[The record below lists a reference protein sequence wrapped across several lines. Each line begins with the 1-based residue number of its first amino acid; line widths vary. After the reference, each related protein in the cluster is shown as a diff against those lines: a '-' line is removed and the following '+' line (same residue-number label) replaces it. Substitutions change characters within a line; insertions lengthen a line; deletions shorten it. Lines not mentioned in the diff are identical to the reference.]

1 MSTFDDFKPGY
12 LALPEELNQKR
23 TPEMVI
29 EAAQVV
35 GMVRHFVESGGDPAA
50 QPQPIVRFNT
60 TELAQE
66 ARRDE
71 LVRRLALDWE
81 VTVDERLRGAER
93 RWKAALDATGA
104 PYNVP
109 IEPWMKPYL
118 KIEDDNPNTTRPG
131 VVRWALLTEKD
142 DKEYFLHE
150 IEIEDGETITGLMTF
165 GAHPVIHQEP
175 VSAEDSPATETTPAT
190 EATPAAEATAAPAEE
205 RARPAKPQKHRV
217 AADQPQA
224 PVEPGPQLPGFSFFQ

>member
-1 MSTFDDFKPGY
+1 MSTFDDFKPEY
-12 LALPEELNQKR
+12 LALPEELNQVR
-23 TPEMVI
+23 TPEMVV

-35 GMVRHFVESGGDPAA
+35 GMVRYFVESGGDPAA

-93 RWKAALDATGA
+93 RWKAGLDATGA

-118 KIEDDNPNTTRPG
+118 KIEDDDPNLTRPG
-131 VVRWALLTEKD
+131 VMRWALLTEKD
-142 DKEYFLHE
+142 GKEYFLHE

-165 GAHPVIHQEP
+165 GAHPVVHQEP
-175 VSAEDSPATETTPAT
+175 AAVENSPVTD
-190 EATPAAEATAAPAEE
+190 ATPVTEETAPAEE
-205 RARPAKPQKHRV
+205 RARPAKPNKRRLP
-217 AADQPQA
+217 ADQPPA
-224 PVEPGPQLPGFSFFQ
+224 PFEPGPELRNFTFFQ